1 MLTKNTKQNK
11 TNNEDF
17 GLCVIKLTRFI
28 TEYY

>member
-11 TNNEDF
+11 TNNEDLGF
-17 GLCVIKLTRFI
+17 CVIKLTRFI